1 VARDSRQK
9 RITRQKKMLEESG
22 DTERRGMLWDDDL
35 DVDQQQA
42 EGFVGFKFLRAH
54 KFLHQSSS
62 YLRKHFTG

>member
-1 VARDSRQK
+1 VTPAK
-9 RITRQKKMLEESG
+9 KELPAKKMLEESG